1 MSYTKQKRE
10 RIHEKNDFYVD
21 SSRFGI
27 VVVPYPDLFRL
38 RAGEY
43 ESSRFGERH
52 HGGNDDY
59 RYDSLLRSSTQKASS
74 TSKFKNN
81 GELIATVTLTATFGY
96 DGSRAWVVSASG
108 SHSMESGWTYSNQS
122 ISKSGG
128 TANLTADIKS
138 TTGLGSFPVDISL
151 TCSTDGD
158 IS

>member
-1 MSYTKQKRE
+1 MG
-10 RIHEKNDFYVD
+10 N
-21 SSRFGI
+21 GI
-27 VVVPYPDLFRL
+27 TVETATTV
-38 RAGEY
+38 
-43 ESSRFGERH
+43 
-52 HGGNDDY
+52 
-59 RYDSLLRSSTQKASS
+59 YDSLLRSSTQKASS

-96 DGSRAWVVSASG
+96 DGSRARVVSASG

-138 TTGLGSFPVDISL
+138 TTGLGAFPVDISL
-151 TCSTDGD
+151 TCSKDGD

>member
-1 MSYTKQKRE
+1 MKKMISMLTALALVLSLCLIPTCSAYGRENTKV
-10 RIHEKNDFYVD
+10 VD
-21 SSRFGI
+21 LGNGI
-27 VVVPYPDLFRL
+27 TVETTTTV
-38 RAGEY
+38 
-43 ESSRFGERH
+43 
-52 HGGNDDY
+52 
-59 RYDSLLRSSTQKASS
+59 YDSLLRSSS

-138 TTGLGSFPVDISL
+138 TTGLGAFPVDISL
-151 TCSTDGD
+151 TCSKDGD